1 MASVRRLAAIL
12 PADVAGFS
20 RLLGMD
26 EEGTHEG
33 LKGHLGELVNPK
45 ITEHRGRIV
54 KNTGD
59 GYLAEF
65 ASVVDAVRC
74 AIEVQRGMTERN
86 ASTAE
91 DSRIA
96 FRVGVNLGD
105 IIVEDNDIH
114 GDGVNIA
121 ARLEAIAEPGGSC
134 MSEDAYRQ
142 VRGKVDAEFSD
153 ICQRDLKNIARP
165 LGVYRVSSGS
175 PAATTMAA
183 ALPLPDKPSI
193 AVLPFANMSGD

>member
-1 MASVRRLAAIL
+1 VSISAT
-12 PADVAGFS
+12 F
-20 RLLGMD
+20 
-26 EEGTHEG
+26 
-33 LKGHLGELVNPK
+33 
-45 ITEHRGRIV
+45 
-54 KNTGD
+54 
-59 GYLAEF
+59 
-65 ASVVDAVRC
+65 
-74 AIEVQRGMTERN
+74 
-86 ASTAE
+86 
-91 DSRIA
+91 
-96 FRVGVNLGD
+96 
-105 IIVEDNDIH
+105 VEDNDIH

>member
-1 MASVRRLAAIL
+1 MASVRRLAAI
-12 PADVAGFS
+12 PADLAGFS

-26 EEGTHEG
+26 EEGTH
-33 LKGHLGELVNPK
+33 
-45 ITEHRGRIV
+45 
-54 KNTGD
+54 GD

-121 ARLEAIAEPGGSC
+121 ARLEAIAEP
-134 MSEDAYRQ
+134 
-142 VRGKVDAEFSD
+142 
-153 ICQRDLKNIARP
+153 
-165 LGVYRVSSGS
+165 
-175 PAATTMAA
+175 AA
-183 ALPLPDKPSI
+183 AACPRTPTAKCAEKSTLSFPIS
-193 AVLPFANMSGD
+193 ASGT

>member
-1 MASVRRLAAIL
+1 MASVRHLAAIL

-165 LGVYRVSSGS
+165 LGDSITSVRDRQLRRRWRPPCPCPTNRPSRCCPS
-175 PAATTMAA
+175 PT
-183 ALPLPDKPSI
+183 
-193 AVLPFANMSGD
+193 

>member
-1 MASVRRLAAIL
+1 MSQIRRLTAIL
-12 PADVAGFS
+12 AADVAGFS
-20 RLLGMD
+20 RLMGMD
-26 EEGTHEG
+26 EEGTH
-33 LKGHLGELVNPK
+33 
-45 ITEHRGRIV
+45 
-54 KNTGD
+54 GD
-59 GYLAEF
+59 GYLAKF
-65 ASVVDAVRC
+65 VSVVDAVRC

>member
-1 MASVRRLAAIL
+1 
-12 PADVAGFS
+12 
-20 RLLGMD
+20 

-153 ICQRDLKNIARP
+153 I
-165 LGVYRVSSGS
+165 
-175 PAATTMAA
+175 
-183 ALPLPDKPSI
+183 
-193 AVLPFANMSGD
+193 

>member
-1 MASVRRLAAIL
+1 
-12 PADVAGFS
+12 
-20 RLLGMD
+20 
-26 EEGTHEG
+26 
-33 LKGHLGELVNPK
+33 
-45 ITEHRGRIV
+45 
-54 KNTGD
+54 
-59 GYLAEF
+59 
-65 ASVVDAVRC
+65 VVDAVRC